1 MHVVEPNI
9 DVSALR
15 DIAISDKQKID
26 SLMRISPTAGCEN
39 CFQNLFL
46 WSEVYGLKILESG
59 DTATVYNSRDGYI
72 YFPYG
77 KTPSPAQLAEIFDS
91 FAAAGLVRRGGR
103 IYNVPP
109 DYPARFPDAER
120 FFKFDADAGEADY
133 VYDVEKQIALSGAKL
148 RKKRNHIKHFTAQNP
163 QMSVEPLGESNF
175 AQTMRFMDAED
186 EKKLLF
192 AEEVAIGAA
201 FANFDELGLYGTVL
215 YSSPDKIAAA
225 AIIGKITDEVHSVHF
240 EKSDKLV
247 EGASQMIVKCETE
260 AIAAHGGKFM
270 NREQDLGDPNLRRAK
285 QSLDPTFMYARLG
298 ATRL

>member
-1 MHVVEPNI
+1 MFGAAGE
-9 DVSALR
+9 STT
-15 DIAISDKQKID
+15 
-26 SLMRISPTAGCEN
+26 SLPTTPRA
-39 CFQNLFL
+39 
-46 WSEVYGLKILESG
+46 
-59 DTATVYNSRDGYI
+59 
-72 YFPYG
+72 FP
-77 KTPSPAQLAEIFDS
+77 TPSGFSNSTPMRAKPTTSTMSKSRLRFRAQNF
-91 FAAAGLVRRGGR
+91 V
-103 IYNVPP
+103 
-109 DYPARFPDAER
+109 
-120 FFKFDADAGEADY
+120 
-133 VYDVEKQIALSGAKL
+133 
-148 RKKRNHIKHFTAQNP
+148 KRNHIKHFTAQNP

-215 YSSPDKIAAA
+215 YSAPDKIAAA

-247 EGASQMIVKCETE
+247 EGASQMIVKCEAE
-260 AIAAHGGKFM
+260 AIASRGGKFM